1 MSHAITTHEDI
12 DAKKDLI
19 KRMFC
24 KGSSDDELE
33 LFMHACKR
41 SGLDPF
47 MKQIYA
53 IKRGMGDKATMTIQT
68 GIDGFRLLAD
78 RSGNYTPGRES
89 TFTYDDKGK
98 LFSATAYLKKRTT
111 ADNVWHEV
119 SATAYMDEYSSGQNL
134 WAKMPRTMLAKCAEA
149 LALRKAF
156 PAELAGLY
164 TSEEMSQAD
173 VHVNTS
179 TGELKNAEVTKA
191 IAPPLDKEQIAVLE
205 AYVKEFPDS
214 LPWMLDKFK
223 VQELKDVP
231 STMFDFLVNIFKK
244 RKAKDDDEKK

>member
-1 MSHAITTHEDI
+1 MSHLVTVNQDI
-12 DAKKDLI
+12 AAKKDLI

-24 KGSSDDELE
+24 KNCTDDELE

-53 IKRGMGDKATMTIQT
+53 IKRGTAMTIQT

-78 RSGNYTPGRES
+78 RSGNYAPGRES

-98 LFSATAYLKKRTT
+98 LTSATAYLKKRTT
-111 ADNVWHEV
+111 ADNIWHEV

-134 WAKMPRTMLAKCAEA
+134 WTKMPRTMLAKCAES

-156 PAELAGLY
+156 PAELSGLH
-164 TSEEMSQAD
+164 TKEEMNQDEPHD
-173 VHVNTS
+173 VDES
-179 TGELKNAEVTKA
+179 TGELKSAEVKMISAT
-191 IAPPLDKEQIAVLE
+191 PVDKEQLAVLE
-205 AYVKEFPDS
+205 AYVKEYPDS
-214 LPWMLDKFK
+214 LPWMLDKFGVK
-223 VQELKDVP
+223 QISDVP
-231 STMFDFLVNIFKK
+231 AIHFEMLVSIFKR
-244 RKAKDDDEKK
+244 RKEKDNEEKS

>member
-12 DAKKDLI
+12 DDKKELI

-47 MKQIYA
+47 MKQIYC
-53 IKRGMGDKATMTIQT
+53 IKRGPTMTIQT

-89 TFTYDDKGK
+89 TFTYDDKNK
-98 LFSATAYLKKRTT
+98 LVSATAYLKKRTT
-111 ADNVWHEV
+111 ADNIWHEV

-134 WAKMPRTMLAKCAEA
+134 WTKMPRTMLAKCAEA

-164 TSEEMSQAD
+164 TKEEMDQAD

-179 TGELKNAEVTKA
+179 TGELKNAEVSK
-191 IAPPLDKEQIAVLE
+191 IAQSPIDSEQLAVLQ
-205 AYVKEFPDS
+205 AYVSEFPDS

-223 VQELKDVP
+223 VDELKDVP
-231 STMFDFLVNIFKK
+231 ANMFDFLVNVFTK
-244 RKAKDDDEKK
+244 RKAKGNDAKN